1 MKRRCLENLGRASI
15 AAQEEPTC
23 VCMDM
28 GCEVGET
35 ELSQAFKIWES
46 GPPWLIYT
54 FQSFAGFFPSPGHLP
69 ATLPVEIFP
78 AAELPLFLQ
87 P

>member
-1 MKRRCLENLGRASI
+1 MKRRCPENLGRASI

-35 ELSQAFKIWES
+35 ELSQALEIWES
-46 GPPWLIYT
+46 GPTLADLHLPVLC
-54 FQSFAGFFPSPGHLP
+54 GFFPSPGHLP